1 MATDHTR
8 GTGRENPDEGRRSD
22 GGFGDEGGTRVG
34 RPATGPEGTGPSSQP
49 VKEGL
54 EGAIFEDDETSGGSR
69 GGGPGNT
76 SRGKSTGAGGE
87 AAEGLHAA
95 KGRPQGD
102 ETATH
107 QRESE
112 QREGGDSTLGGND
125 RLGSEPLHGRTTE
138 HKGSYGGEGAEPR
151 VSSDQRERNER

>member
-1 MATDHTR
+1 MATDKTR

-22 GGFGDEGGTRVG
+22 GGYGDEGGTRVG

-49 VKEGL
+49 VKEGI
-54 EGAIFEDDETSGGSR
+54 EGAIFEDDEPAGGRGATSG
-69 GGGPGNT
+69 
-76 SRGKSTGAGGE
+76 RGKSTGAGGE

-95 KGRPQGD
+95 HGRD
-102 ETATH
+102 ESDRTSTE

-112 QREGGDSTLGGND
+112 QRAGGSLGGQD

-138 HKGSYGGEGAEPR
+138 HKGGYGGEGAEPR
-151 VSSDQRERNER
+151 VSSDQRKS